1 MSDEAI
7 PGGLNEDEL
16 ATLSTPTGDT
26 PMTDHAEQ
34 HSALTNLMKEA
45 SDEFVYQD
53 MELTQ
58 LDAEVEGIAD
68 FLGGVDFTV
77 NYGTGVYTYDTRDE
91 EPQNGHFW
99 SERTGFSI
107 RENEYVFNKED
118 SQSNDLQWSKAIVG
132 DTLNIVEKG
141 NPEDFGTYLITEII
155 DDEYYHFKVVMTAG
169 NHALNDG
176 QKYDCSVTH
185 KAKQFGDGGFEHTH
199 DLTEEAVVENRKD
212 IDDIVDYLDG
222 EDDSIIL
229 PTASWM
235 VGNDLPPSAQG
246 MWVDNDAFNELTTLM
261 VNKQANGTK
270 PAWDIA
276 REGDEL
282 YLQLDYAYSQNHGKF
297 NITKF
302 ETTDADQNP
311 DPDGD
316 YYYIQVEPQSGNQ
329 GGSQT
334 GQYTSGHITHY
345 GLSFPDGS
353 VGGDQIDLSHEHEQ
367 YVTREELAA
376 YLEEDEETYRYHHA
390 VMWYEVSGQPGEAWW
405 SDSTKF
411 ILNPKDV
418 EDKEPSAATFAPGK
432 TIGLRFERQNGQEQA
447 LIEFK
452 ITQSELS
459 NDFGYW
465 EVFGEASQDFPGAAD
480 NFMIV
485 NYPLPGSDAD
495 HEHADLDLR
504 IKALEEPPEG
514 IARFKH
520 GNYTYPGHGSITRG
534 QPGNFAL
541 NVYDA
546 LGNKVIAPKEGDTYT
561 YKINGEEKSFVVTFV
576 AATAQQ
582 VVMQGNIDVISKDG
596 DIIEVAAETIGVK
609 EHTHDNYADT
619 DHTHPDSGS
628 VHVSDDEPEN
638 PEEGNLW
645 YDTNRLE
652 MFIRYDGGWITTT
665 ALGARVAEG
674 EAKQREMDSRLTQA
688 VNDIA
693 ALRGDLE
700 DRITIALWKFKGY
713 NLDPTTLGGGD
724 FTIHNEGLEGTKPL
738 RIWMSVYDPSGN
750 YWKTGTKLSASYAS
764 SFQVS
769 IDKPGQNG
777 QYNGLIKAVKLNQNP
792 ADHGDYESGIAH
804 LIDLN
809 YVYTRRS
816 MNEGD
821 YYNISVPGYLPVYM
835 QYKRLKSTTF
845 SVDADIEDASSTA
858 MQVDSDEEIQG
869 ASDVE
874 MEGGN

>member
-261 VNKQANGTK
+261 VNKQANGTR

-353 VGGDQIDLSHEHEQ
+353 VGGDQIDLSHEH
-367 YVTREELAA
+367 
-376 YLEEDEETYRYHHA
+376 
-390 VMWYEVSGQPGEAWW
+390 
-405 SDSTKF
+405 
-411 ILNPKDV
+411 
-418 EDKEPSAATFAPGK
+418 
-432 TIGLRFERQNGQEQA
+432 
-447 LIEFK
+447 
-452 ITQSELS
+452 
-459 NDFGYW
+459 
-465 EVFGEASQDFPGAAD
+465 
-480 NFMIV
+480 
-485 NYPLPGSDAD
+485 
-495 HEHADLDLR
+495 ADLDLR

-514 IARFKH
+514 TALFRH
-520 GNYTYPGHGSITRG
+520 GSYTYPGHGSITRG

-541 NVYDA
+541 NEFDA

-576 AATAQQ
+576 AAASAQ
-582 VVMQGNIDVISKDG
+582 VVMQDNIDVISKD
-596 DIIEVAAETIGVK
+596 
-609 EHTHDNYADT
+609 
-619 DHTHPDSGS
+619 
-628 VHVSDDEPEN
+628 
-638 PEEGNLW
+638 
-645 YDTNRLE
+645 
-652 MFIRYDGGWITTT
+652 
-665 ALGARVAEG
+665 
-674 EAKQREMDSRLTQA
+674 
-688 VNDIA
+688 
-693 ALRGDLE
+693 
-700 DRITIALWKFKGY
+700 
-713 NLDPTTLGGGD
+713 
-724 FTIHNEGLEGTKPL
+724 
-738 RIWMSVYDPSGN
+738 
-750 YWKTGTKLSASYAS
+750 AS
-764 SFQVS
+764 S
-769 IDKPGQNG
+769 N
-777 QYNGLIKAVKLNQNP
+777 N
-792 ADHGDYESGIAH
+792 
-804 LIDLN
+804 
-809 YVYTRRS
+809 
-816 MNEGD
+816 
-821 YYNISVPGYLPVYM
+821 
-835 QYKRLKSTTF
+835 
-845 SVDADIEDASSTA
+845 
-858 MQVDSDEEIQG
+858 
-869 ASDVE
+869 
-874 MEGGN
+874 

>member
-261 VNKQANGTK
+261 VNKQANGTR

-353 VGGDQIDLSHEHEQ
+353 VGGDQIDLSHEH
-367 YVTREELAA
+367 
-376 YLEEDEETYRYHHA
+376 
-390 VMWYEVSGQPGEAWW
+390 
-405 SDSTKF
+405 
-411 ILNPKDV
+411 
-418 EDKEPSAATFAPGK
+418 
-432 TIGLRFERQNGQEQA
+432 
-447 LIEFK
+447 
-452 ITQSELS
+452 
-459 NDFGYW
+459 
-465 EVFGEASQDFPGAAD
+465 
-480 NFMIV
+480 
-485 NYPLPGSDAD
+485 
-495 HEHADLDLR
+495 ADLDLR

-520 GNYTYPGHGSITRG
+520 GSYTYPGHGSITRG

-541 NVYDA
+541 NEFDA

-750 YWKTGTKLSASYAS
+750 YWKTSTKVSANYAS

-809 YVYTRRS
+809 YVYTRRD
-816 MNEGD
+816 MREG
-821 YYNISVPGYLPVYM
+821 YFYNINIPGYLPLYT
-835 QYKRLKSTTF
+835 KF
-845 SVDADIEDASSTA
+845 SRVKNPLIRSDVEIANASSEA
-858 MQVDSDEEIQG
+858 MQVNSQEEIQG
-869 ASDVE
+869 ASDTE